1 MVDSSLALKDASE
14 RLKATDPALSCIVQ
28 APAGSGKTELLTQR
42 YLRLLACVEKPEQIL
57 AITFTRKAANEMR
70 NRILKYLKSAHD
82 PRPNDPHQAN
92 NWELARTALAAN
104 DHHGWRLEQH
114 SSRLKIQTIDS
125 FNASLSR
132 RLPLLS
138 FMGSSMEI
146 AQDAAP
152 LYEAACQRL
161 IRRLAESS
169 EAAAH
174 LDTLLRHLAN
184 RTYDLIEMLC
194 DLLMRRDQWLTLV
207 MQHHG
212 DTQALR
218 KSIEQTLQAEV
229 AHRLQELLKALPADM
244 HAELAELAA
253 FGATNLLVSDGSKKD
268 ERLLM
273 ACCSLIQLP
282 LPDVSS
288 LSAWQGIAQVLLTSK
303 GEFYTAPTKL
313 NGFPADKKQE
323 KMRMTQLLADMNEIQ
338 DLNHKFAGLAN
349 LSAEI
354 TDQQWQV
361 LQALIR
367 LLPELVSMLWV
378 EFSERGQVDYVEVSQ
393 RALRALG
400 TEDQPTDLGFVL
412 DEQIQHILIDE
423 FQDTSIAQ
431 KNLLER
437 LTADWALGDGRTV
450 FCVGDPMQSIY
461 RFRQAEVGIFLD
473 LQQHGLRNVEIKS
486 LKLQTNFRSTQTIVG
501 WVNELFQKI
510 MPATDDVE
518 MGAVSYTH
526 CAASPQATTA
536 GIVKVHAGISQSA
549 ADEASQ
555 IATLVSQALSADA
568 QQKIAILVSSR
579 KHADPIAQSLK
590 QAGISFNAVD
600 IEQLQDRPLVR
611 DLMSL
616 TRALVHLADRT
627 AWLSC
632 LRSPWCGLSLTDLYV
647 IAGEDSKQTI
657 HDLASNCLS
666 SGAMPPDGKKGIKV
680 LSHEGFERL
689 QRFMKVMNA
698 ALEQR
703 ARLSLHDWIERT
715 WLALN
720 APACLN
726 SSNDLDNAQ
735 AYLARLDELEIAGD
749 LEDIAKL
756 EAQLEQLYAQSGA
769 VAGARV
775 EIMTIHKSKGLEFDV
790 VILPSLH
797 RKPAGDPKR
806 LLKWTRI
813 AGLPADGLV
822 MTPPAAKGD
831 EADRIYKWLDQLE
844 KNRATFERQR
854 LLYVAT
860 TRSKRELHLFGS
872 VDLNKD
878 GNEIKLPSKDSF
890 LMMLWPACKQ
900 DFERALATYQ
910 PSETVELD
918 TVQQTLRR
926 LPLGWQPLVSAPDII
941 GKQINIQIDIEQP
954 EFDWAGETS
963 RHVGTVVHGELER
976 LHGLSLKEIDQWRGA
991 KHSSRIQIRLAELG
1005 VPERLQDEACQ
1016 RVIQAIEAMLSDAKG
1031 RWILGLDSPHQEAS
1045 AELALSGELDGSV
1058 INCIID
1064 RTFVDAQGIRWIID
1078 FKTSRHEGGG
1088 LEEFL
1093 DREVE
1098 RYRPQLQRYARLMQG
1113 WKSESQVKT
1122 ALYFPLMGAWREVD

>member
-1 MVDSSLALKDASE
+1 MVDISLELKDASA
-14 RLKATDPALSCIVQ
+14 RLQATDPALSCIVQ

-70 NRILKYLKSAHD
+70 NRILKYLNSAHGS
-82 PRPNDPHQAN
+82 RPDATHEAN
-92 NWELARTALAAN
+92 NWELARAALAAN
-104 DHHGWRLEQH
+104 ERYGWQLEQH
-114 SSRLKIQTIDS
+114 SSRLRIQTIDS

-138 FMGSSMEI
+138 FMGSRMEV
-146 AQDAAP
+146 AQDSVP
-152 LYEAACQRL
+152 LYEEACQRL
-161 IRRLAESS
+161 LSRLAENG
-169 EAAAH
+169 EVAVH

-184 RTYDLIEMLC
+184 RTSDLIEMLC

-229 AHRLQELLKALPADM
+229 AHRLKELLKALPADM
-244 HAELAELAA
+244 HAELAELTA
-253 FGATNLLVSDGSKKD
+253 FGATNLLVSGDSKKD
-268 ERLLM
+268 ERLLI
-273 ACCSLIQLP
+273 ACRSLIQLP

-303 GEFYTAPTKL
+303 GGFYTAPTKL
-313 NGFPADKKQE
+313 NGFPANKKQE
-323 KMRMTQLLADMNEIQ
+323 KMLMTQLLADMSEIPRLNE
-338 DLNHKFAGLAN
+338 KFAGLAN

-361 LQALIR
+361 LQSVIR

-378 EFSERGQVDYVEVSQ
+378 EFSERGQVDYVEMSQ

-400 TEDQPTDLGFVL
+400 TEDQPTDLGLVL
-412 DEQIQHILIDE
+412 DEQIKHILIDE
-423 FQDTSIAQ
+423 FQDTSVTQ
-431 KNLLER
+431 KRLLER
-437 LTADWALGDGRTV
+437 LTADWSEGDGRTV

-461 RFRQAEVGIFLD
+461 RFRQADVGIFLE
-473 LQQHGLRNVEIKS
+473 LQRQGLKNVRITP
-486 LKLQTNFRSTQTIVG
+486 LKLQTNFRSTQTIVD
-501 WVNELFQKI
+501 WVNQTFQYI
-510 MPATDDVE
+510 MPCADDVE
-518 MGAVSYTH
+518 MGAVSYTQ
-526 CAASPQATTA
+526 CAASPQAIKA
-536 GIVKVHAGISQSA
+536 GIVRVHAGIGQSA
-549 ADEASQ
+549 TEEASQ
-555 IATLVSQALSADA
+555 IATLVNQALSTDA

-611 DLMSL
+611 DLLSL

-632 LRSPWCGLSLTDLYV
+632 LRAPWCGLSLADLYV
-647 IAGEDSKQTI
+647 IAGEDSKPTI
-657 HDLASNCLS
+657 YDLASSYLS
-666 SGAMPPDGKKGIKV
+666 SGATLPEGKQGIKL
-680 LSHEGFERL
+680 LSPEGFERL
-689 QRFMKVMNA
+689 QRFMGVMNA

-703 ARLSLHDWIERT
+703 ARLSLHDWVERT

-720 APACLN
+720 GPACLS

-735 AYLARLDELEIAGD
+735 AYFSRLDELEIAGD
-749 LEDIAKL
+749 LDDIAKL
-756 EAQLEQLYAQSGA
+756 ESQLEQLYAQSGA

-797 RKPAGDPKR
+797 RKSAGDPKR

-813 AGLPADGLV
+813 TGLPADGLI
-822 MTPPAAKGD
+822 MTPPEANGN

-900 DFERALATYQ
+900 DFERALTGYQ
-910 PSETVELD
+910 SSTVVDPLP
-918 TVQQTLRR
+918 VQQNLKR
-926 LPLGWQPLVSAPDII
+926 LPLGWQPPAGASDVI
-941 GKQINIQIDIEQP
+941 GKQINAQITIEQP

-963 RHVGTVVHGELER
+963 RHIGTVVHGELER
-976 LHGLSLKEIDQWRGA
+976 LHGLSLQEIDQWRGA

-1064 RTFVDAQGIRWIID
+1064 RTFVDTQGIRWIID

-1098 RYRPQLQRYARLMQG
+1098 RYRPQLQRYAQLMQG
-1113 WKSESQVKT
+1113 WKLGSQVKT